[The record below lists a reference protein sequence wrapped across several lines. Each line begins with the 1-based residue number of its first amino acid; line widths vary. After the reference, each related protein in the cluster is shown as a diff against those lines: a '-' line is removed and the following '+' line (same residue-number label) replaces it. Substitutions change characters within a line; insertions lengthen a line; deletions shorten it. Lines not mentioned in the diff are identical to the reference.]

1 MVASSRK
8 SQVSPYQCLPPHCL
22 LHSSPYWV
30 RKRPQFQITRC
41 NLRKLQAHWHW
52 NTGMVIWATDVFV
65 GLADSD
71 LLLLLAG
78 GAGNTVVEGVLSGCP
93 LSLPEGLV
101 GVPATDLF
109 LLDPDCIP
117 NTTRRC
123 PWVVVTWSSSS
134 FRTIIWRT
142 KPNFSDIQCS
152 FDPCTVAPSSSG
164 PVWNILSKV
173 GHPLTSP
180 STLHM
185 PPYLLPDCR
194 HWGDYVTHFYSFPIQ
209 NSKFTL
215 ERLEPHSRLIFAEI
229 SLIIPNPWW
238 HLDQFDF
245 NSIA

>member
-8 SQVSPYQCLPPHCL
+8 SQVPPYQCLPPHCL
-22 LHSSPYWV
+22 LHSSPYWI
-30 RKRPQFQITRC
+30 RKRPQFQITGC

-93 LSLPEGLV
+93 LPLPEGLV

-117 NTTRRC
+117 NTTRHC

-134 FRTIIWRT
+134 FSTIIWRT
-142 KPNFSDIQCS
+142 NPNFSDIQCS
-152 FDPCTVAPSSSG
+152 FNPCTVAPSSSG
-164 PVWNILSKV
+164 PVWNIHLPPQAHYICRLTYCLTAATGETMWPISTPFLSK
-173 GHPLTSP
+173 
-180 STLHM
+180 
-185 PPYLLPDCR
+185 
-194 HWGDYVTHFYSFPIQ
+194 IQ
-209 NSKFTL
+209 NLPWKDLSHTQD
-215 ERLEPHSRLIFAEI
+215 S
-229 SLIIPNPWW
+229 SLLRFP
-238 HLDQFDF
+238 
-245 NSIA
+245 